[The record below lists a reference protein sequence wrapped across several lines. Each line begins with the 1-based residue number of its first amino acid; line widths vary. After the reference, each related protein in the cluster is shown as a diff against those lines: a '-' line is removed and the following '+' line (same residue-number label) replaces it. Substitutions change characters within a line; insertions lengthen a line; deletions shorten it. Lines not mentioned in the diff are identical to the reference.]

1 MHAPIAR
8 AQARIEDVEHCFS
21 TGENLH
27 GTALRLGVTPEALE
41 RFLYRYD
48 RGDLVTKLKTETV
61 GRVRRGH
68 HPTDRRQLAA

>member
-8 AQARIEDVEHCFS
+8 AQARIKDVEHCIS

-48 RGDLVTKLKTETV
+48 RGDLVTKLKTETA